1 MARWSEAKVSNRPR
15 GIQFDLKTTI
25 SSDAVGRMTSG
36 VLPIER
42 MPGITEEARQQLTI
56 RALLASSPTTFQVI
70 DFVKVQSPMSIASP
84 VPEAST
90 KPENQVTLPADKRR
104 LFSGKFDPIG

>member
-1 MARWSEAKVSNRPR
+1 MAQWSEAKVSNRPR

-42 MPGITEEARQQLTI
+42 MPGITEEARQQLQFLD
-56 RALLASSPTTFQVI
+56 RL
-70 DFVKVQSPMSIASP
+70 
-84 VPEAST
+84 T
-90 KPENQVTLPADKRR
+90 KDNVFP
-104 LFSGKFDPIG
+104 SKFGAIG